1 MVLICIPLLT
11 HVVDILYVGLPF
23 MCPIVLED
31 LFICHFFF
39 YWVICNFLTNSQAF
53 FF

>member
-31 LFICHFFF
+31 LFIYLSFFF
-39 YWVICNFLTNSQAF
+39 LLGYL
-53 FF
+53 